1 MTKTSSKYRIKIR
14 TVDGTRSQG
23 GELSRSTAY
32 YYGDLEKLKRQKPLE
47 DVPEQRQETSE
58 ICEIVPQRNV
68 MEAPRLVEV
77 GRQWSL
83 PEYTTPESSRKIEET
98 YSTAGTFPMP
108 EPKEKEPLLAEL
120 EVVGRLPLTQLES
133 SSVVRRSRSWYLCC
147 PNVGDEEISR
157 ESSWRYSSL
166 RPVTAAPIPG
176 QNGLMVATQSTARD
190 DVTALKAERDA
201 LARALAAERQRAATA
216 ARAHDARL
224 AELHG
229 VIAELVR
236 RRADK
241 QARAIPE
248 EDGSDECES
257 TTQPAEELDND
268 ADPSR
273 TEQNDTSSLASPAEL
288 PAPRGPTAGDAPDDV
303 TDASGDDHSRPC
315 NPTIEVTSSQQVT
328 DCDTSLNLSERD
340 SELCLTTA
348 RCCRAARQPR
358 SAGDSCERQRGS
370 PASRGRSETRR
381 AKLASRVRLRTA
393 DSRDPSTDE
402 AWSLEA
408 ERLAQDVCAQAD
420 LREALVAAG
429 NDGEALS
436 ASVEAL
442 KAHCRKL
449 EADNAVTQAALEQAT
464 DVVHRLYTFCSVQE
478 SWVVQ
483 LCAALRAADR
493 TVEAYDVLL
502 ALAET
507 ERRAAPHQREAAEL
521 VARQLLARLD
531 AEQRCATIGEPLL
544 SPGPWLEHDNNAE
557 AGGAWGGQQEASLRR
572 HVAALKSSA
581 AALRDCRPALYS
593 QHDGA
598 EELSGG
604 AADYRL
610 MQMEAAIV
618 LQESAQLK
626 ERVDS
631 SRLCEGAAPRP
642 PPDARRCSDAIDKRN
657 LESKGLRSDVR
668 ASNVA
673 NNYSF

>member
-1 MTKTSSKYRIKIR
+1 MRHLYYKCVAILYVTKTSSKYRIKIR

-176 QNGLMVATQSTARD
+176 QN
-190 DVTALKAERDA
+190 
-201 LARALAAERQRAATA
+201 
-216 ARAHDARL
+216 
-224 AELHG
+224 
-229 VIAELVR
+229 
-236 RRADK
+236 
-241 QARAIPE
+241 
-248 EDGSDECES
+248 DECES

-288 PAPRGPTAGDAPDDV
+288 PAPRGPTAGDAPDDA

-483 LCAALRAADR
+483 LCAALRADER

-507 ERRAAPHQREAAEL
+507 ERRAAPHQVRARPAPNPPHPAPPRPHPRSASLQREAAEL

-593 QHDGA
+593 QHDR
-598 EELSGG
+598 
-604 AADYRL
+604 YF
-610 MQMEAAIV
+610 Q
-618 LQESAQLK
+618 QESAQLK

-642 PPDARRCSDAIDKRN
+642 PPDARRVSDAIDKRN